1 VPGQRGQDRPFGRA
15 QIRISEGTH
24 MSEAAAAGPI
34 RTTLIDIANCIGCR
48 ACQVACKQWNERE
61 GEETELEGDLGF
73 QNPATLSA
81 KTYTLIAFHEMEN
94 PAKPGGLDAAYV
106 MQRCLHC
113 LEPACVSACP
123 TTALQRQP
131 DGPVRYD
138 ADECIGCRY
147 CMLACPWDVPT
158 ADWNTRAPKI
168 SKCTHCADRIAQPVP
183 IAFNGQALSADKGK
197 RFAETIAVPACV
209 KACPADALRYGTREE
224 MLALAHKRIA
234 DRPDKYVNHVYGEK
248 ELGGTSVLYLSRVPF
263 EKLGFPTYGEKP
275 FPAFT
280 KTALGAV
287 PPAVIA
293 LGALLGA
300 AYAFFRKRVQA
311 VADAHG
317 HVEFEPLRNTLLTP
331 FNWVL
336 LLLMAFGGITFVA
349 RFALGLGGST
359 NLSDTY
365 PWGLWILF
373 DLVWIAVAAGAF
385 AMAGMIYVF
394 QRKDLY
400 ALGRTA
406 VLMGLLSYS
415 FVMVTL
421 LADLG
426 LPWNSYQLALQAP
439 EHSAMFEVSWCV
451 GLYVTI
457 LLLEFLPVPF
467 ERWGFQRAAAVL
479 RRWNGA
485 YVAAAVTLFVY
496 VLSRNVL
503 YAVAAAVTFGALA
516 WIFRARD
523 QKAEPI
529 MLAIAAVTL
538 STMHQSSLGSLY
550 LLMPNML
557 APQWWSPVMPVSFFL
572 SSIAAG
578 IALVI
583 LIDMWIAKAW
593 RRPLQITRLASVGQ
607 IAFWALLVYLVFRL
621 GDMAIRDQLSGAFAG
636 PLGMAFAAE
645 IFLGGLLP
653 LVLLARRSLRQ
664 RADVLFAA
672 ALLTVVGV
680 AYNRMNV
687 VLFAMT
693 FRGRMPWVA
702 PESYVPSIVEWG
714 VSIGLIA
721 ATIFLFGL
729 AARLVPVLPAREAV
743 APEHTL

>member
-1 VPGQRGQDRPFGRA
+1 
-15 QIRISEGTH
+15 
-24 MSEAAAAGPI
+24 MSEVVNAGSA

-48 ACQVACKQWNERE
+48 ACQVACKQWNEKD
-61 GEETELEGDLGF
+61 GEPTQLESDLGF
-73 QNPATLSA
+73 TNPATLA
-81 KTYTLIAFHEMEN
+81 ARTYTLIAFHEFEN
-94 PAKPGGLDAAYV
+94 AQKPGGIESAFV

-123 TTALQRQP
+123 TTALSRQS

-138 ADECIGCRY
+138 DDECIGCRY
-147 CMLACPWDVPT
+147 CQLACPWDVPT
-158 ADWNTRAPKI
+158 SDWNSLAPKI
-168 SKCTHCADRIAQPVP
+168 SKCTHCNDRVGQPVP
-183 IAFNGQALSADKGK
+183 TAFNGQAMSDNETK
-197 RFAETIAVPACV
+197 RFTGSIETPACV
-209 KACPADALRYGTREE
+209 KACPADALRYGTRDE

-234 DRPDKYVNHVYGEK
+234 DRPEKYIDHVYGEK
-248 ELGGTSVLYLSRVPF
+248 ELGGTTVLYLSRVPF

-287 PPAVIA
+287 PPAVIGV
-293 LGALLGA
+293 GALLGA
-300 AYAFFRKRVQA
+300 AYAFFRKRAQQ
-311 VADAHG
+311 VADASKHSGDHG
-317 HVEFEPLRNTLLTP
+317 HVEFEPLQHPLKTP

-336 LLLMAFGGITFVA
+336 LALMAFGAVTFVA

-385 AMAGMIYVF
+385 AMAGIIYVF

-400 ALGRTA
+400 GLGRSA

-426 LPWNSYQLALQAP
+426 LPWQSYQLALQAP

-467 ERWGFQRAAAVL
+467 ARFGYQRAADAL
-479 RRWNGA
+479 RKWNGA
-485 YVAAAVTLFVY
+485 YVAFAATLFVY
-496 VLSRNVL
+496 LLSRNLL
-503 YAVAAAVTFGALA
+503 YALATAVVFGTLA

-523 QKAEPI
+523 ENAEPI

-578 IALVI
+578 TALVI

-593 RRPLQITRLASVGQ
+593 RRPLEITRLASVGQ

-621 GDMAIRDQLSGAFAG
+621 GDMAIRGQLTGAFAG
-636 PLGMAFAAE
+636 TLGLAFAAE
-645 IFLGGLLP
+645 IILGGVVPLFLLG
-653 LVLLARRSLRQ
+653 LKSLRQ
-664 RADVLFAA
+664 RADVLFVAS
-672 ALLTVVGV
+672 LLAVLGV

-693 FRGRMPWVA
+693 FRGRMPWGA

-729 AARLVPVLPAREAV
+729 VARLMPVLSRAEPV
-743 APEHTL
+743 QGH

>member
-1 VPGQRGQDRPFGRA
+1 
-15 QIRISEGTH
+15 
-24 MSEAAAAGPI
+24 MSEHAATGSA

-48 ACQVACKQWNERE
+48 ACQVACKQWNETD
-61 GEETELEGDLGF
+61 GEETSLESDLGF
-73 QNPATLSA
+73 QNPAVLSA
-81 KTYTLIAFHEMEN
+81 RTYTLIAFHEMQN
-94 PAKPGGLDAAYV
+94 DASPGGVESAFV

-123 TTALQRQP
+123 TTALQRDP
-131 DGPVRYD
+131 DGPVSY
-138 ADECIGCRY
+138 AVDECIGCRY

-168 SKCTHCADRIAQPVP
+168 SKCTHCADRVPQPVP
-183 IAFNGQALSADKGK
+183 IAFNGQGLSGDEHK
-197 RFAETIAVPACV
+197 RFSDTIAVPACV
-209 KACPADALRYGTREE
+209 KACPADALRYGTRDE

-248 ELGGTSVLYLSRVPF
+248 ELGGTTVLYLSKVPF

-287 PPAVIA
+287 PPAVIG
-293 LGALLGA
+293 LGALLGGS
-300 AYAFFRKRVQA
+300 YAFFRKRAQK
-311 VADAHG
+311 VADEAAASRRSDDHG
-317 HVEFEPLRNTLLTP
+317 HGKHVEFEPLKAAIRTP
-331 FNWVL
+331 FNWLL
-336 LLLMAFGGITFVA
+336 LLLMAFGAITFVA

-385 AMAGMIYVF
+385 AMAGIIYVF

-400 ALGRTA
+400 GLGRTA

-439 EHSAMFEVSWCV
+439 HHSAMFEVSWCV

-467 ERWGFQRAAAVL
+467 AHFGYTRAADAL

-485 YVAAAVTLFVY
+485 YVASAVTLFVY
-496 VLSRNVL
+496 LLSRNVF
-503 YAVAAAVTFGALA
+503 YALATAVVFGALA
-516 WIFRARD
+516 WFFRARD
-523 QKAEPI
+523 RHAEPI

-578 IALVI
+578 TALVI
-583 LIDMWIAKAW
+583 LIDMWIAKGW
-593 RRPLQITRLASVGQ
+593 RRPLEMTRLASVGQ
-607 IAFWALLVYLVFRL
+607 IAFWSMLVYLVFRL
-621 GDMAIRDQLSGAFAG
+621 GDMAVRDQLAGAFTG
-636 PLGMAFAAE
+636 RLGLAFAAE
-645 IFLGGLLP
+645 IVLGGVVPLILLGSP
-653 LVLLARRSLRQ
+653 SLRQ
-664 RADVLFAA
+664 RPGVLSAGA
-672 ALLTVVGV
+672 MLAVLGV

-687 VLFAMT
+687 VLFAMS
-693 FRGRMPWVA
+693 FRGRMPWDA
-702 PESYVPSIVEWG
+702 PESYIPSIVEWG

-721 ATIFLFGL
+721 ATIFLFGV
-729 AARLVPVLPAREAV
+729 AARLMPVLTKARASEPALSR
-743 APEHTL
+743 

>member
-1 VPGQRGQDRPFGRA
+1 MTPD
-15 QIRISEGTH
+15 T
-24 MSEAAAAGPI
+24 AAGPI
-34 RTTLIDIANCIGCR
+34 RATLIDIANCIGCR
-48 ACQVACKQWNERE
+48 ACQVACKQWNDRD
-61 GEETELEGDLGF
+61 GEQTQLEPEMGI
-73 QNPATLSA
+73 QNPAVLSA

-94 PAKPGGLDAAYV
+94 PAKPGGLDSAYV

-113 LEPACVSACP
+113 LEPACVTACP

-131 DGPVRYD
+131 DGPVSYEV
-138 ADECIGCRY
+138 DECIGCRY

-168 SKCTHCADRIAQPVP
+168 SKCTHCADRAVQPPPV
-183 IAFNGQALSADKGK
+183 AFNDQALSEDAA
-197 RFAETIAVPACV
+197 RQFANTMAIPACV
-209 KACPADALRYGTREE
+209 KACPADALRYGTRDE

-234 DRPDKYVNHVYGEK
+234 DRPDKYVDHVYGEK

-275 FPAFT
+275 FTTFNN
-280 KTALGAV
+280 KALGSV

-293 LGALLGA
+293 VGALLGA
-300 AYAFFRKRVQA
+300 SYAFFRKRVQA
-311 VADAHG
+311 VADAKH
-317 HVEFEPLRNTLLTP
+317 HVEFEPVQHKLLTP
-331 FNWVL
+331 FNFIL
-336 LLLMAFGGITFVA
+336 LMLMAFGAITFVA
-349 RFALGLGGST
+349 RFALGLGAST

-385 AMAGMIYVF
+385 AMAGIIYVL

-400 ALGRTA
+400 GLGRSA
-406 VLMGLLSYS
+406 VLMGVLSYS

-439 EHSAMFEVSWCV
+439 AHSAMFEVSWCV
-451 GLYVTI
+451 GLYITI
-457 LLLEFLPVPF
+457 LILEFLPVPF
-467 ERWGFQRAAAVL
+467 AHYGYDRAAAAL

-485 YVAAAVTLFVY
+485 YVAGAVTLFVFL
-496 VLSRNVL
+496 LSRNLL
-503 YAVAAAVTFGALA
+503 YAAAAAVVFGTLA

-523 QKAEPI
+523 HKAEPI

-578 IALVI
+578 TALVI
-583 LIDMWIAKAW
+583 LIDMWISKGW
-593 RRPLQITRLASVGQ
+593 RRPLEMTRLASVGQ
-607 IAFWALLVYLVFRL
+607 IAFWSMLVYLVFRL
-621 GDMAIRDQLSGAFAG
+621 GDMAIRNQLAGAFSG
-636 PLGMAFAAE
+636 RFGMAFAVE
-645 IFLGGLLP
+645 ILLGGVLP
-653 LVLLARRSLRQ
+653 LLLLSRQSLRQ
-664 RADVLFAA
+664 RPDLLFVAS
-672 ALLTVVGV
+672 LLAVVGV

-693 FRGRMPWVA
+693 FRGRMPWGA
-702 PESYVPSIVEWG
+702 AESYMPSIVEWG
-714 VSIGLIA
+714 ISIGLIA

-729 AARLVPVLPAREAV
+729 VARLMPVLSRPEPAQG
-743 APEHTL
+743 H

>member
-1 VPGQRGQDRPFGRA
+1 
-15 QIRISEGTH
+15 
-24 MSEAAAAGPI
+24 MSAPAATGPI

-48 ACQVACKQWNERE
+48 ACQVACKQWNETD
-61 GEETELEGDLGF
+61 GEATFLESDLGF

-81 KTYTLIAFHEMEN
+81 KTYTLIAFHETEN
-94 PAKPGGLDAAYV
+94 PASPGGVENAFV

-123 TTALQRQP
+123 TTALYRQA
-131 DGPVRYD
+131 DGPVSYN

-147 CMLACPWDVPT
+147 CQLACPWDVPT
-158 ADWNTRAPKI
+158 SDWNSLAPKI
-168 SKCTHCADRIAQPVP
+168 SKCTHCADRVGQPLP
-183 IAFNGQALSADKGK
+183 TAFNGQALNDNESK
-197 RFAETIAVPACV
+197 RFTSSIETPACV

-234 DRPDKYVNHVYGEK
+234 DRPDKYVNHVYGEH

-275 FPAFT
+275 FTAFT
-280 KTALGAV
+280 TTALGAV
-287 PPAVIA
+287 PPAVIGVGA
-293 LGALLGA
+293 MLGAF
-300 AYAFFRKRVQA
+300 YAFFRKRAQK
-311 VADAHG
+311 VADEAAAHHHG
-317 HVEFEPLRNTLLTP
+317 HVEFEPLRHVLSTP

-336 LLLMAFGGITFVA
+336 LLLMAFGAVAFVA
-349 RFALGLGGST
+349 RFIMGLGAST

-385 AMAGMIYVF
+385 AMAGVIYVF

-400 ALGRTA
+400 GLGRTA

-415 FVMVTL
+415 FVTVTL
-421 LADLG
+421 IADLG
-426 LPWNSYQLALQAP
+426 LPWHAYQLALQAP

-467 ERWGFQRAAAVL
+467 ARYGYTRAADAL

-485 YVAAAVTLFVY
+485 YVAAAMTLFVY
-496 VLSRNVL
+496 MLSRNV
-503 YAVAAAVTFGALA
+503 YYALA
-516 WIFRARD
+516 TAVVFGTLAWVFRARD
-523 QKAEPI
+523 HHAEPI

-557 APQWWSPVMPVSFFL
+557 APQWWSPVMPISFFL

-578 IALVI
+578 TALVI
-583 LIDMWIAKAW
+583 LIDMWIASGW
-593 RRPLQITRLASVGQ
+593 RRPLELTRLASVGQ
-607 IAFWALLVYLVFRL
+607 IAFWALLVYLMFRL
-621 GDMAIRDQLSGAFAG
+621 GDMAIRGQLTSAFSGR
-636 PLGMAFAAE
+636 LGLAFAAE
-645 IFLGGLLP
+645 IVLGGIVP
-653 LVLLARRSLRQ
+653 LILLATSALRR
-664 RADVLFAA
+664 RADVLLVAS
-672 ALLTVVGV
+672 LLAVLGV

-687 VLFAMT
+687 VLFAMA
-693 FRGRMPWVA
+693 FRGRMPWDA
-702 PESYVPSIVEWG
+702 PEYYLPSLVEWG

-729 AARLVPVLPAREAV
+729 AARLVPVLSKPRAAEG
-743 APEHTL
+743 H